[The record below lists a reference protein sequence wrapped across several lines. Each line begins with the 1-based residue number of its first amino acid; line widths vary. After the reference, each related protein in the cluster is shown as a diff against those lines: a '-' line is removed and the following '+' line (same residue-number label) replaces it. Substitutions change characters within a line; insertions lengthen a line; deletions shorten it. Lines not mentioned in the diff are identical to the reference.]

1 MNETTYTI
9 KVGDRVR
16 FRKESRAW
24 KLYGVEPDAKGD
36 VVEIYHEAEPHGRRM
51 ADVIFP
57 GLQEPERG
65 VPFEELEIVKV
76 SARRPAWKRTAR
88 D

>member
-1 MNETTYTI
+1 MKKPIEM

-16 FRKESRAW
+16 FRKESQAW
-24 KLYGVEPDAKGD
+24 KLYGVEPDAKGY
-36 VVEIYHEAEPHGRRM
+36 VVAVYYDAEPYGRHKVD
-51 ADVIFP
+51 AIFP

-76 SARRPAWKRTAR
+76 RSTLPV
-88 D
+88 